1 MESKRPDPTPELTTV
16 GLLPVQFFVSRA
28 IPMPPGTPARP
39 RANRPPLEKP
49 DEKSTDQSENEEEGP
64 HSA

>member
-28 IPMPPGTPARP
+28 IPMPPGTPAKP
-39 RANRPPLEKP
+39 RANRPPFK
-49 DEKSTDQSENEEEGP
+49 KSEATSTETPENGEEDS
-64 HSA
+64 HSS